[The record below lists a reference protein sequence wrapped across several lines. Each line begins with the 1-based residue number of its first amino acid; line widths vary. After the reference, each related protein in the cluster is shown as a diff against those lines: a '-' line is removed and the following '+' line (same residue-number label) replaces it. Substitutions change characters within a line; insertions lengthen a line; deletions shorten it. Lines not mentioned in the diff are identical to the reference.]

1 MRHIKNFRK
10 FESFGTQIFQFEPT
24 KRQLHFLND
33 NCHTW
38 IFDYYTG
45 RINAYKI
52 QIKDGFTLPDGIKF
66 GKITSFCDL
75 SGAGITDADVLPRSV
90 GDGLFGPLIIKKNLM
105 KNLKNCTPKVSG
117 SFFCYDCPNLESLE
131 GGPEEVGGDYYVHL
145 NKLKNLT
152 GSPKTINGDF
162 CCGPNPFESLEGAPE
177 IITGKFI
184 LDDIVIEEGKWGPKA
199 WLELLEK
206 NYLTAFQKKLIVSL
220 FNPEFLRKQLL
231 IDEAETLIYLTKIS
245 HNSEIEK
252 FIQQELTDRQREIYK
267 LIKDLDNLIEL

>member
-1 MRHIKNFRK
+1 MPRLSAAKA
-10 FESFGTQIFQFEPT
+10 SLDIFCLLPT
-24 KRQLHFLND
+24 K
-33 NCHTW
+33 
-38 IFDYYTG
+38 
-45 RINAYKI
+45 
-52 QIKDGFTLPDGIKF
+52 IK
-66 GKITSFCDL
+66 
-75 SGAGITDADVLPRSV
+75 
-90 GDGLFGPLIIKKNLM
+90 GLLDSNISK
-105 KNLKNCTPKVSG
+105 
-117 SFFCYDCPNLESLE
+117 
-131 GGPEEVGGDYYVHL
+131 
-145 NKLKNLT
+145 
-152 GSPKTINGDF
+152 
-162 CCGPNPFESLEGAPE
+162 